1 MQTDSWQL
9 TKPLVDN
16 QSGSYHH
23 VIRSLF
29 VSFQPTPTELV
40 PVDRL
45 SNSDTTQSMFG
56 VNKETS
62 VHNPILY

>member
-40 PVDRL
+40 PVERL
-45 SNSDTTQSMFG
+45 SALRYNTKHVRG
-56 VNKETS
+56 
-62 VHNPILY
+62 